1 MCVFFYDNP
10 FDSDIFV
17 RTQWRS
23 TGRSNEIVRPHCR
36 MELANGGGE
45 VGETSRRRSLGPS
58 RSPSLRP
65 FVVAS
70 EKFFTGDLFF
80 FFLSHGRRGAVR
92 VCFFSLFVEP
102 RKKCCRR
109 AILYYARTS
118 GGRRLFTRVINAQ
131 CSAASV
137 HGVVFHCKNVVYRRP
152 RTGAFP
158 PSSPTFPPHPSLL
171 FALTCVCVNNSR
183 TTAHCV
189 RYPVTTARTG

>member
-1 MCVFFYDNP
+1 MAVDREEQRN
-10 FDSDIFV
+10 
-17 RTQWRS
+17 
-23 TGRSNEIVRPHCR
+23 RPATLPYGTCK
-36 MELANGGGE
+36 
-45 VGETSRRRSLGPS
+45 RRRRGRRDEPPPFSWPFTFAV
-58 RSPSLRP
+58 SPTVCRCVRKV
-65 FVVAS
+65 FHRR
-70 EKFFTGDLFF
+70 FIF

-109 AILYYARTS
+109 AILYYAQTS

-171 FALTCVCVNNSR
+171 FALTCVCV
-183 TTAHCV
+183 
-189 RYPVTTARTG
+189 